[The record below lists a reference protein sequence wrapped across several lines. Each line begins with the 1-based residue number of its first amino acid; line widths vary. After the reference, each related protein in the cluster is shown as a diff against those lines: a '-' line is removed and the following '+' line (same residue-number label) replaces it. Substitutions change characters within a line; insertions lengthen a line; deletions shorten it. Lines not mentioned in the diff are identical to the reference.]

1 MSKKQRQQALLE
13 IIEQNSCCRQEDMQL
28 ELEKRGIITTQATI
42 SRDIRQMGLIKV
54 QQGEGYTYVQRQQS
68 EHKTKDNPYTEIFAH
83 AVLDIDYAMNT
94 VVIKCRTGMANAAC
108 AALDSMEFSEIVG
121 TLAGDDTI
129 FILMRTEAEAKSISQ
144 ELSEL
149 GL

>member
-13 IIEQNSCCRQEDMQL
+13 IIERNSCCRQEDMQF
-28 ELEKRGIITTQATI
+28 ELQKRGIITTQATI
-42 SRDIRQMGLIKV
+42 SRDIREMGLIKV
-54 QQGEGYTYVQRQQS
+54 QQEEGYTYVRRQQT
-68 EHKTKDNPYTEIFAH
+68 EHKTKNNPYTEIFIH
-83 AVLDIDYAMNT
+83 AVLSVDYAMNT
-94 VVIKCRTGMANAAC
+94 VVIRCRNGMANAAC

-129 FILMRTEAEAKSISQ
+129 FILMRTEADARSICR
-144 ELSEL
+144 ELSGL